1 MNHPKLDEVVR
12 RDPRYAHEAYEF
24 VYAALRHTQRR
35 LGREPP
41 AMIEQTREGDYHVT
55 GPQLLEG
62 VRELALREFG
72 LMARTV
78 FRTWGINS
86 TADVGEIVFNLV
98 AANLMSKTAED
109 SRDDFRD
116 VYDLDQVL
124 VRDYRIEIKEEV
136 EEGS

>member
-1 MNHPKLDEVVR
+1 MHHPKLNEVVR
-12 RDPRYAHEAYEF
+12 CDPRYTYEAYEF
-24 VYAALRHTQRR
+24 VYAALRHTQQT

-41 AMIEQTREGDYHVT
+41 MEMKKVREGDYHVT

-62 VRELALREFG
+62 VRDLALREFG

-98 AANLMSKTAED
+98 AANLMSKTDED
-109 SRDDFRD
+109 NRADFRD

-124 VRDYRIEIKEEV
+124 VHDYRIDVKEEV
-136 EEGS
+136 EEGP